1 MFSLQIT
8 VMALEIAVEDPAYE
22 NIAIQSYSQFLAI
35 ANTIAGHTGAGVSLW
50 DNVDGFFKDLV
61 VEPNGDIH
69 RIDVFSW
76 VGIIPLFACEVVD
89 ARLLAN
95 RKRFNALL
103 WEHKG
108 GMFDGSVICAC
119 PVDTN
124 ERGEHLLS
132 LVTPSMFVKMLP
144 RIFDEEEFF
153 SPYGVRSV
161 SKRHA
166 AGTKSGPYSWHRQGR
181 YSLCARRIRIWT
193 LRRQFQLARTGMDAN
208 QLFTGSGY

>member
-1 MFSLQIT
+1 M
-8 VMALEIAVEDPAYE
+8 
-22 NIAIQSYSQFLAI
+22 
-35 ANTIAGHTGAGVSLW
+35 
-50 DNVDGFFKDLV
+50 
-61 VEPNGDIH
+61 VEPEGAAH

-76 VGIIPLFACEVVD
+76 VGIIPLFASEVVD
-89 ARLLAN
+89 ARLLAG

-132 LVTPSMFVKMLP
+132 LVTPSMLVRMLP
-144 RIFDEEEFF
+144 RVFDEDEFF
-153 SPYGVRSV
+153 SPFGVRSV

-166 AGTKSGPYSWHRQGR
+166 AGARLWGI
-181 YSLCARRIRIWT
+181 SLASAT
-193 LRRQFQLARTGMDAN
+193 P
-208 QLFTGSGY
+208 